1 MYLGTMVEITTS
13 SELYAHPAH
22 PYTKALLSAI
32 PIPNPR
38 VEEQRV
44 RTVLEGEVPSPIDPP
59 PGCRF
64 HSRCPYAA
72 DRCAREAPV
81 LREIAPGHSVA
92 CHIV

>member
-1 MYLGTMVEITTS
+1 M
-13 SELYAHPAH
+13 
-22 PYTKALLSAI
+22 
-32 PIPNPR
+32 
-38 VEEQRV
+38 

-64 HSRCPYAA
+64 HSRCPYAT
-72 DRCAREAPV
+72 DRCAQEAPV